1 MEKEPDL
8 SPGTILRLH
17 TRAQLQAE
25 DLYTFLRKEFP
36 EIPVED
42 RLKYLAAILNDFFEE
57 YEHDPDDE
65 MSVDGYRI
73 KRFIPKGLSGDPG
86 E

>member
-1 MEKEPDL
+1 MEREPDL
-8 SPGTILRLH
+8 SLGNILCLH
-17 TRAQLQAE
+17 TRAQLQKE

-57 YEHDPDDE
+57 YGYDPEDE

-73 KRFIPKGLSGDPG
+73 KRFMPKGLPGDPG
-86 E
+86 K